1 MANMPGCLLM
11 RLLAVVLLFQSL
23 LPAVAESAEFN
34 ATDWTRELTAVNYM
48 NRDAT
53 ILFGGPY
60 ALKDVDIKNGRI
72 EFDVSMHGQRGFVGL
87 VFRYQSQA
95 DFELFYWRP
104 HKSLLPD
111 AMQYAPSFNGM
122 TTWQLYSEG
131 YMAATEMPHNR
142 WVHVVIEF
150 IGTTAKIYM
159 DDRPEPVLTVRDLK
173 HGDSRG
179 SVGLWGG
186 NVAHFSNFKYTA
198 FDDDARS
205 EEPEPVVIA
214 ANILKDW
221 QISQVYEATVQ
232 PANQIPGDITWQA
245 VDVEPPGF
253 VNVSR
258 YYAKLAREDRLDKTE
273 GKDLIFARTTI
284 ESKGQLKKLQF
295 GYSDEIVIFLN
306 GKLLYEGYSAF
317 GYRYPFALGILG
329 TKNDAIY
336 LPLRPGK
343 NELIFAV
350 SEIFGGWGFMAN
362 WDP

>member
-1 MANMPGCLLM
+1 MRRCILM
-11 RLLAVVLLFQSL
+11 RLLVFILLIPVL
-23 LPAVAESAEFN
+23 LPAGADSAEFN
-34 ATDWTRELTAVNYM
+34 ATDWTRELTTVNYM
-48 NRDAT
+48 GRDAT

-72 EFDVSMHGQRGFVGL
+72 EVDISMHGQRGFVGM

-104 HKSLLPD
+104 HKSRLPD

-131 YMAATEMPHNR
+131 YMAAAEMPHNR

-150 IGTTAKIYM
+150 IGTTATIFM
-159 DDRPEPVLTVRDLK
+159 DDRAEPVLTVRDLK
-173 HGDSRG
+173 HGESRG
-179 SVGLWGG
+179 SVGLWGR

-198 FDDDARS
+198 LDDDAQS
-205 EEPEPVVIA
+205 EKPEPAVIA
-214 ANILKDW
+214 ENVLIDW
-221 QISQVYEATVQ
+221 EISQVYEAAVQ
-232 PANQIPGDITWQA
+232 PANQIPGDIHWQS

-258 YYAKLAREDRLDKTE
+258 THAKLAREDRSDKTM
-273 GKDLIFARTTI
+273 GKDLIFARTRI
-284 ESKGQLKKLQF
+284 ESAGQLKKLQF

-306 GKLLYEGYSAF
+306 GEPIYEGYSAF

-329 TKNDAIY
+329 SKNDAVY
-336 LPLRPGK
+336 LPLKPGE

-362 WDP
+362 WGP